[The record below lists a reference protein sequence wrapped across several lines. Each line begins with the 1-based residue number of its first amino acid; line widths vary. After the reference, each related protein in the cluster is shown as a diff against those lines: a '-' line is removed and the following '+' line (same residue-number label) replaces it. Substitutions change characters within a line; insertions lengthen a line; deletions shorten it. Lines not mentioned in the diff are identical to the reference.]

1 MLSRET
7 IEMYRRMT
15 VGERLK
21 LTLEAIDEN
30 TPYLLHGPPDVVDR
44 RFELIRRENDLRN
57 FNMLTAIARTKT
69 SDVPDQT
76 QPVDAATTS
85 QERE

>member
-15 VGERLK
+15 VGQRLK

-44 RFELIRRENDLRN
+44 RFELIRRENDL
-57 FNMLTAIARTKT
+57 
-69 SDVPDQT
+69 
-76 QPVDAATTS
+76 
-85 QERE
+85 

>member
-57 FNMLTAIARTKT
+57 FNMLTAIARTRT
-69 SDVPDQT
+69 AEYPLEM
-76 QPVDAATTS
+76 QPEGDTAS
-85 QERE
+85 SHDRE

>member
-15 VGERLK
+15 VSQRLK

-30 TPYLLHGPPDVVDR
+30 TPYLLKGSPAVVKR
-44 RFELIRRENDLRN
+44 RFELLRRENDLRN
-57 FNMLTAIARTKT
+57 LNMMTAIARTRK
-69 SDVPDQT
+69 
-76 QPVDAATTS
+76 QP
-85 QERE
+85 